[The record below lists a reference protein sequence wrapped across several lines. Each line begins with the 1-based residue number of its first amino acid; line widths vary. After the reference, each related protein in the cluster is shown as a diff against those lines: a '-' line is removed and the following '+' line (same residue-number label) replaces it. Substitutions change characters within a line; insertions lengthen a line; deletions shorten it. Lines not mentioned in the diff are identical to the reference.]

1 LKGVIIMVNNHL
13 INRIN
18 AIRKAGESYNNT
30 NILKNRKAEIENYYN
45 PFNALVQKYYET
57 YETYTA
63 LKVIIPTMFIDLSVT
78 KNNYDQMKKQII
90 NDTYDRN
97 LIATINRD
105 LERIKNDLQK
115 EWKGYISK
123 RVSSIRGVIETL
135 GNLISEMPEKQSMS
149 RYENAFNISKIGSK
163 PAVEAIDNYV
173 DTYSVLMGKLNL
185 SESVLNFLRQL
196 TSSKTISLNDMNSE
210 VYEWLKVSGF
220 ATKIKLSI

>member
-1 LKGVIIMVNNHL
+1 MVNNHL

-220 ATKIKLSI
+220 TTKIKLSI